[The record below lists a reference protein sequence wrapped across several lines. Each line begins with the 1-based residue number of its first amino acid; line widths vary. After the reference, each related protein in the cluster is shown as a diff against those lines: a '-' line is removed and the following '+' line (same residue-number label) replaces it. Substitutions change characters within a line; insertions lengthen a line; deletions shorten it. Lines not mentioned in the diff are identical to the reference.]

1 MCGSTHLVKNDDMYL
16 CQSCGTKYAIS
27 DIEDNRGYKEEIDE
41 KRLTGKVDNS
51 EELKQLRILVKDD
64 SSLYNRIY
72 ELDSGDWQAYF
83 YCKIIENA
91 EYESYYYFYS
101 NINSYIAN
109 TLTLL
114 KERISSDVERQYAIK
129 NVIFEFFKQRICE
142 ENSKFQ
148 HGNYSYEIN
157 FSKYKPIF
165 DMSMDVIENGIKT
178 VFDDESGY
186 YSNFINTLR
195 DEYNSFVEQ
204 LYKEISDSIKEE
216 NIRFQRMWEESVAQK
231 NEKWEKERKKEK
243 EQKKKT
249 HRWIIILVLLVIFAL
264 MLCM

>member
-16 CQSCGTKYAIS
+16 CQSCGTKYVIS
-27 DIEDNRGYKEEIDE
+27 DIEDNRGCKEEIDE
-41 KRLTGKVDNS
+41 KRLTEKVDNS
-51 EELKQLRILVKDD
+51 EELKRLRILVKDD

-91 EYESYYYFYS
+91 EYESYYYYS
-101 NINSYIAN
+101 NLNSYLAN

-148 HGNYSYEIN
+148 HGNYSYEVN

-165 DMSMDVIENGIKT
+165 DMSMSVIENRIKA
-178 VFDDESGY
+178 VFDAESEY

-204 LYKEISDSIKEE
+204 LYKETSDSIKEE

-231 NEKWEKERKKEK
+231 NEERKKERKKEIR
-243 EQKKKT
+243 KKKIL
-249 HRWIIILVLLVIFAL
+249 RWIIILVLLVIFAL
-264 MLCM
+264 LVCM